1 MVELHISADT
11 PEQMAAVIGLLN
23 PATMVMMEMDKAV
36 SSEQAPSSTST
47 TPDPVSEEPV
57 EEKVDL
63 TEASS
68 EENAPTIDDIRN
80 ALAMVSKTHDLMK
93 AKEVLKGFGVARVSD
108 LPKEKYNAFLA
119 AANEVAQ

>member
-11 PEQMAAVIGLLN
+11 PEQMASMIGLLN
-23 PATMVMMEMDKAV
+23 PATMVMMQMDEIV
-36 SSEQAPSSTST
+36 STEQTSSSTST
-47 TPDPVSEEPV
+47 TPAPVSEEPV
-57 EEKVDL
+57 EEKVDQ

-68 EENAPTIDDIRN
+68 VKNDPTIDDIRN

-93 AKEVLKGFGVARVSD
+93 AKEVLKAFGVARVSD

>member
-1 MVELHISADT
+1 MVELHISTDT
-11 PEQMAAVIGLLN
+11 PEQMASMIGLLN
-23 PATMVMMEMDKAV
+23 PATMVMMEMETSAAAKP
-36 SSEQAPSSTST
+36 APSSKST
-47 TPDPVSEEPV
+47 TPAPVSEEPV
-57 EEKVDL
+57 EEKVDQ

-68 EENAPTIDDIRN
+68 VENDPTIDDIRT

-93 AKEVLKGFGVARVSD
+93 AKEVLKAFGVARVSD